1 VTKFEDDEVR
11 LRVQGAPADGAEL
24 RLAIAW
30 YPRFRA
36 TEDGRAIEL
45 HPLPEAPGAPPMLV
59 GLRARDGEIVLRPDR
74 ALPGTGLGFFVTALA
89 IAGLVVVARAGRSPR
104 LDPLL
109 ARLRD
114 RLEVTRE
121 RLAEKASLERA
132 SWRSVLLVGGGASLL
147 ALLAVVGLGRAL
159 ARSPLPRGFLGDRS
173 VVTRTELDGSRPQRC
188 DESLA
193 LRQWL
198 CDGGALEDG
207 VARVQLATAMDPP
220 APGESWSFG
229 RPFTA
234 VRVEEHQGRGVLHV
248 AVRGF
253 EAGRFLHVRME
264 GVGPMPSAMTASR
277 GGAPIA
283 VPIVHGWSTVAL
295 DGADA
300 DAIDF
305 ALRFEAPG
313 GLAFRATVDDD
324 ATNPKTAQV
333 P

>member
-1 VTKFEDDEVR
+1 
-11 LRVQGAPADGAEL
+11 
-24 RLAIAW
+24 
-30 YPRFRA
+30 
-36 TEDGRAIEL
+36 
-45 HPLPEAPGAPPMLV
+45 
-59 GLRARDGEIVLRPDR
+59 
-74 ALPGTGLGFFVTALA
+74 
-89 IAGLVVVARAGRSPR
+89 
-104 LDPLL
+104 
-109 ARLRD
+109 
-114 RLEVTRE
+114 
-121 RLAEKASLERA
+121 
-132 SWRSVLLVGGGASLL
+132 
-147 ALLAVVGLGRAL
+147 
-159 ARSPLPRGFLGDRS
+159 
-173 VVTRTELDGSRPQRC
+173 
-188 DESLA
+188 
-193 LRQWL
+193 
-198 CDGGALEDG
+198 
-207 VARVQLATAMDPP
+207 MDPP

-234 VRVEEHQGRGVLHV
+234 LRVEEHQGRGVLHV